1 MYSFLFI
8 LKIYR
13 KLPDNNILINRKE
26 YSAYE
31 FLNWIDDICRI
42 ANKVRGDPPA
52 KFEEL
57 RNIHQLLQEEVIVK
71 VFSKKKFI
79 LTF

>member
-8 LKIYR
+8 LKCTESYPITTFY
-13 KLPDNNILINRKE
+13 LNRKE

-31 FLNWIDDICRI
+31 FLNWIDDICRN

-79 LTF
+79 LTS